1 MGLFSKVSGVVDKV
15 APMTGLGI
23 VDKALKNNSTTQ
35 RQEVMETPEQRAARQ
50 KLAQFMNTGQFGSFK
65 AGEDIGLGYGD
76 FNTTGIE
83 DQGTSELQ
91 KLLSSGIPEQYQMGD
106 AALKDLLNPD
116 PNFIQSQFDPFKA
129 QVDRQIKD
137 SNTALKRNAGFA
149 GNLYSTNTVKG
160 LGDIQARG
168 NETLTAQ
175 LASLTN
181 DALNR
186 RLQAIPLAYQ
196 SGTAQENI
204 NQGRISSAFNY
215 GGLERTLNDAR
226 IKSADAEKLRKRNEL
241 LMPLNTAQ
249 SLASTNAQFGV
260 PEVTVQ
266 NPNPYMDLLQSVI
279 SGGSKIMAAKAGG

>member
-1 MGLFSKVSGVVDKV
+1 MGFLSKVTDAV
-15 APMTGLGI
+15 APFTGYGL
-23 VDKALKNNSTTQ
+23 VSKALKNNSTTQ
-35 RQEVMETPEQRAARQ
+35 SQEVMETPEQRAARL
-50 KLAQFMNTGQFGSFK
+50 KLAQFMNTGKFGDFT
-65 AGEDIGLGYGD
+65 AGEDLGLGLGD
-76 FNTTGIE
+76 YKTTGIE
-83 DQGTSELQ
+83 NTGLSELQ
-91 KLLSSGIPEQYQMGD
+91 KLLTSGIPSQYAMGD
-106 AALKDLLNPD
+106 NALKDLLNPD
-116 PNFIQSQFDPFKA
+116 PNYIQSQFDPFKA

-149 GNLYSTNTVKG
+149 GNLYSTNTIKG

-266 NPNPYMDLLQSVI
+266 NPNPYMDLLQSII
-279 SGGSKIMAAKAGG
+279 SGGSKLVASKSGG

>member
-1 MGLFSKVSGVVDKV
+1 MGLLSKVSGVVDKV
-15 APMTGLGI
+15 APMTGYGI
-23 VDKALKNNSTTQ
+23 LDKALKNNSTSQ
-35 RQEVMETPEQRAARQ
+35 SQEVMETPEQRAARQ

-91 KLLSSGIPEQYQMGD
+91 KLLSSGIPEQYQIGD

-241 LMPLNTAQ
+241 LIPLNTAQ